1 MKLFC
6 FFHIIFITCFRV
18 INIRAN
24 HRGHSCV
31 TWPIAI
37 STHGLVGLVNQII
50 LILNLAWSNS
60 HSSVGSRTVYLFGH
74 ISGTHSS
81 RFWPLDFFRMHGTS
95 ARHVFRQ
102 LLHLLLFLL
111 ASFSWKTWI
120 RQWWPQNLKWLAG
133 WEVSNSLL
141 FTHLLND
148 IFRYLVASWCPA
160 KS

>member
-1 MKLFC
+1 MVTMKLFC

-111 ASFSWKTWI
+111 ASFSWKHEFVSGG
-120 RQWWPQNLKWLAG
+120 LKILSDWRV
-133 WEVSNSLL
+133 EKCQIHYYLL
-141 FTHLLND
+141 
-148 IFRYLVASWCPA
+148 IC
-160 KS
+160 